1 MNCVGRRPRSWLGC
15 PISRP
20 HQQLALCAR
29 RRPHKLYMRVVL
41 FVLGL
46 LPASGGFQLLADRG
60 LQRVGSAIE
69 GANRALDNQEEKQVA
84 FAKSISDFISRTRQS
99 VFDSNPFRAMGEFP
113 LAPPEYFLVDDV
125 AALRN
130 SLRMILQEERIIGLF
145 LLGTCTLLA
154 VVGGTTAGQH
164 SSLPGRAQKDDQDL
178 AFRKTLSSEAAAAFD
193 AGRSPQA
200 VETLQTRSELL
211 RRAGNRGDRDVTVI
225 MWLELALCILLDAA
239 GDASFFYPIGE
250 IWDVPFALFSAL
262 VVELLFGWPALAAV
276 AFWEELLP
284 FTDILPTATLGWLL
298 VVILGLRPT
307 EPAPAAF
314 LVGRLDPEL
323 FAPGARPP
331 TSDSR
336 SFTPPEPWLDSK
348 KRGSWE
354 D

>member
-1 MNCVGRRPRSWLGC
+1 M
-15 PISRP
+15 
-20 HQQLALCAR
+20 CAQ
-29 RRPHKLYMRVVL
+29 KATQMRVVL

-225 MWLELALCILLDAA
+225 MWLVSRFASCSMQRATHPFSIRLARSGTCR
-239 GDASFFYPIGE
+239 SPC
-250 IWDVPFALFSAL
+250 SAL
-262 VVELLFGWPALAAV
+262 SWSSCCSA
-276 AFWEELLP
+276 
-284 FTDILPTATLGWLL
+284 
-298 VVILGLRPT
+298 GLRSPLS
-307 EPAPAAF
+307 PFGKNCCPSPISCPQ
-314 LVGRLDPEL
+314 LRWG
-323 FAPGARPP
+323 
-331 TSDSR
+331 
-336 SFTPPEPWLDSK
+336 
-348 KRGSWE
+348 GSLS
-354 D
+354 